1 MRVLDAGSLDAVA
14 SQALWHGIA
23 DAMRDGEEPV
33 LSFCRPSEPYVCV
46 GYHRSLDELDL
57 ERCRALG
64 LPVLRRKIGG
74 GPVYLDPDQLFFQC
88 ILPAGAAPA
97 GVARLYEALLAPAV
111 DALRSLGVDAAVAGT
126 NDIVAAGR
134 KVSGTGAGQIGG
146 GVVVVGN
153 VMFAFPHERMA
164 EVLRLPDETMRA
176 QCLRL
181 MRAHVG
187 ALPELD
193 ERAVKDALTR
203 AYADGKARRAA
214 PTPREAEAIARWT
227 RRLSDPE
234 WTAGPAVAA
243 TPGRQVKV
251 RAGVWVYDAGAA
263 RVEVQDGRITDV
275 AGPAAVAQALLGASA
290 RRDAL
295 AARLAPFGEDGARL
309 LRTLEPGLVVR

>member
-46 GYHRSLDELDL
+46 GYHRSLDEVDL

-64 LPVLRRKIGG
+64 LRVLRRQIGG
-74 GPVYLDPDQLFFQC
+74 GPVYLDPDQLFFQ
-88 ILPAGAAPA
+88 ITMPAGDAPA
-97 GVARLYEALLAPAV
+97 GVARLYEALLGPAV
-111 DALRSLGVDAAVAGT
+111 DALRSLGVDAALAGT
-126 NDIVAAGR
+126 NDIVASGR
-134 KVSGTGAGQIGG
+134 KVSGTGAGQIGA

-164 EVLRLPDETMRA
+164 AVLRLPDETMRA

-181 MRAHVG
+181 MREHVG

-193 ERAVKDALTR
+193 ERAVKGALAR
-203 AYADGKARRAA
+203 AYGGGTARPSA
-214 PTPREAEAIARWT
+214 PTQREAAAIARWT
-227 RRLSDPE
+227 RRLADPE
-234 WTAGPAVAA
+234 WIAGPALAA
-243 TPGRQVKV
+243 PPGRQVKV

-263 RVEVQDGRITDV
+263 RVEVQDGRITHV
-275 AGPAAVAQALLGASA
+275 AGPAAVAVALLGASA
-290 RRDAL
+290 QREAL
-295 AARLAPFGEDGARL
+295 AARLAPLGPDGARV
-309 LRTLEPGLVVR
+309 LRALEPGMVVR